1 MSTYHRIVPNTWWL
15 QRRPYILF
23 MIRELTSVFVAGY
36 CIFLLVLV
44 YKLTQ
49 GADVYG
55 NFMAAMKS
63 PISVVLHLITL
74 VFVLYHTITWFNLT
88 PKILVLYRGEERIPQ
103 GLVAGTF
110 YVGWL
115 VISAI
120 VAWLVL
126 GV

>member
-1 MSTYHRIVPNTWWL
+1 MSTYHRPVSNIWWL
-15 QRRPYILF
+15 KRKPYILF

-49 GADVYG
+49 GAEAYD
-55 NFMAAMKS
+55 NLMTILKS
-63 PISVVLHLITL
+63 PSSVALHLVTL
-74 VFVLYHTITWFNLT
+74 SFVLYHTITWFNLT

-103 GLVAGTF
+103 GLVAGVF
-110 YVGWL
+110 YAGWVVVS
-115 VISAI
+115 VII
-120 VAWLVL
+120 VCLVL